1 MLNLDL
7 IRDTKVYQEAF
18 EEGELQAKLRIV
30 PILLELGLSIQ
41 QIAEK
46 LKLDVEIVREAARN

>member
-1 MLNLDL
+1 MLNADL
-7 IRDTKVYQEAF
+7 IRDTKIYQEAF
-18 EEGELQAKLRIV
+18 EEGELRAKLKMV

-46 LKLDVEIVREAARN
+46 LKLDVETVRDVARS

>member
-18 EEGELQAKLRIV
+18 EEGKLQAKLKIV

-41 QIAEK
+41 QIAER
-46 LKLDVEIVREAARN
+46 LKIDTDVVRE

>member
-1 MLNLDL
+1 MFNLDI

-18 EEGELQAKLRIV
+18 EEGELQTKLKMI

-41 QIAEK
+41 QIAER
-46 LKLDVEIVREAARN
+46 LNLDVEVVREVARR

>member
-18 EEGELQAKLRIV
+18 AEGELQVKLKIV

-46 LKLDVEIVREAARN
+46 LKLDTDVVREAPSI

>member
-1 MLNLDL
+1 MLNVDL
-7 IRDTKVYQEAF
+7 IRETKVYQEAF
-18 EEGELQAKLRIV
+18 EEGELQAKLKIV

-46 LKLDVEIVREAARN
+46 LKLDTDVVREAARS